1 MADNGRKL
9 DLHLYWEMLWR
20 RKWLMMGVVVFFS
33 ALGLLWAF
41 RSVPEYQSSSTILLR
56 ELDLESRTV
65 QRFAPDVKALNDFGT
80 VRAKILS
87 PEILRR
93 LIVTTDLLKTDS
105 LVIEMARRAHQKTPQ
120 LTLEEIKETLMIEKL
135 RNETLSIKPNGV
147 NIIQIAAENK
157 NPQLAYIITRTLVD
171 IFVETSRRT
180 EMSGVE
186 SGLTFSRQQMEIYKK
201 RLDESEAKL
210 QHFRTGM
217 ALTAYDHQSLD
228 DERVSTLGSII
239 ESTMTQLEQ
248 ENKALSLTNARLG
261 LHGADPTIYTS
272 DLLSHLLKQQKEK
285 LNDLVSQMKYASW
298 NEAEINRLNGE
309 IKGLDDA
316 MQNELLHVL
325 AVKRS
330 SGDDR
335 LWFDREMARL
345 RVKFLEDKKAKVG
358 QLFTTVQQ
366 SRLSSVAQLPSKE
379 VTEERLKHDVDQARE
394 LYQMFLQ
401 QTQGSEMQAALQN
414 TQNEYQYRILEPAQ
428 IPLEPI
434 SMSKRTRLMICGVL
448 GVGLGFGL
456 AFGFEYFNRT
466 FLSVDEVADFTAL
479 PVVGVMPRIMQKE
492 FNFDLDGRDTIE
504 VQRVTTRLMQSSK
517 FGELLKSDL
526 PAGKQKTLIIT
537 SSIASEGKS
546 TFAAYL
552 AASVAMMQDAPVLL
566 IDADLRRPTQHKLFK
581 TDNQNG
587 LANLLEQS
595 VTTKT
600 ALRNFLV
607 ETSYG
612 KLSLLPCGRSERK
625 PVDLFS
631 SKQFLQLLK
640 LLKKEFAYIIFDA
653 PPVVPVND
661 ALVMGRHVN
670 SILYLVK
677 AGETPRDVVKR
688 GLELVK
694 TSTTHTPGMIVN
706 NLKGVLPYYYKP
718 NYYKYEYANAA

>member
-1 MADNGRKL
+1 MADTGRKL
-9 DLHLYWEMLWR
+9 NPHLYWEMLWR
-20 RKWLMMGVVVFFS
+20 RKWLMIVVVGFFS

-41 RSVPEYQSSSTILLR
+41 TSVPEYQSTSTILLR

-93 LIVTTDLLKTDS
+93 LIATTDLLKTDS
-105 LVIEMARRAHQKTPQ
+105 LVIEMAGHAHQKTPQ
-120 LTLEEIKETLMIEKL
+120 MTLEEIKETLMIEKL

-147 NIIQIAAENK
+147 NIIQIAAENR
-157 NPQLAYIITRTLVD
+157 NPQLAWFINKTLVD

-186 SGLTFSRQQMEIYKK
+186 SGLTFSRQQMEIYKQ
-201 RLDESEAKL
+201 RLDEAEAKL
-210 QHFRTGM
+210 QNFRAGM

-248 ENKALSLTNARLG
+248 ENKTLSLNNARLG
-261 LHGADPTIYTS
+261 LHGADPTVYTS
-272 DLLSHLLKQQKEK
+272 DLLNHLPKQQREK
-285 LNDLVSQMKYASW
+285 LNDLLSQMKFASW

-325 AVKRS
+325 AVKRG

-345 RVKFLEDKKAKVG
+345 RVKFLEDKKAKIG
-358 QLFTTVQQ
+358 QLFTAVQQ
-366 SRLSSVAQLPSKE
+366 SRLRSVTQLPSKE

-434 SMSKRTRLMICGVL
+434 SMSKRTRLLICVVL
-448 GVGLGFGL
+448 GFGLGLGL

-466 FLSVDEVADFTAL
+466 FLTVDEVAAFTGL
-479 PVVGVMPRIMQKE
+479 PVVGVMPRIEQKD
-492 FNFDLDGRDTIE
+492 FSFDLDGRDTIE
-504 VQRVTTRLMQSSK
+504 VQRVTTRLMRNLK
-517 FGELLKSDL
+517 FDEMLENDWATGR
-526 PAGKQKTLIIT
+526 QKTLLIT

-552 AASVAMMQDAPVLL
+552 AASVAMMQEAPVLL

-581 TDNQNG
+581 VENQNG
-587 LANLLEQS
+587 LANLLEKT
-595 VTTKT
+595 VTAKT
-600 ALRNFLV
+600 ALRNFLIQ
-607 ETSYG
+607 TQYG
-612 KLSLLPCGRSERK
+612 KLSLLPCGCSERK

-631 SKQFLQLLK
+631 SKAFLQMLK
-640 LLKKEFAYIIFDA
+640 LLKKEFAFIIFDA
-653 PPVVPVND
+653 PPVIPVND
-661 ALVMGRHVN
+661 GLVIGRHVD

-677 AGETPRDVVKR
+677 AGETPRDVAGR

-694 TSTTHTPGMIVN
+694 TSTPHTPGMIVN
-706 NLKGVLPYYYKP
+706 NLKEVLPYYYKQ
-718 NYYKYEYANAA
+718 NYYKYDYAKA